1 MLLEVNDLSISYGKG
16 NPVVHG
22 VSFSVDKGKI
32 LAIIGESGSGKTTVL
47 RAIAGLDRPD
57 EGTISLDG
65 EMWLDAAR
73 GLFVPPRHLQGLRL

>member
-32 LAIIGESGSGKTTVL
+32 LAIIGESGSGKT
-47 RAIAGLDRPD
+47 
-57 EGTISLDG
+57 
-65 EMWLDAAR
+65 
-73 GLFVPPRHLQGLRL
+73 

>member
-47 RAIAGLDRPD
+47 RCRPYPAKAGTSDRRTHP
-57 EGTISLDG
+57 
-65 EMWLDAAR
+65 
-73 GLFVPPRHLQGLRL
+73 F

>member
-32 LAIIGESGSGKTTVL
+32 LAIIGESGSGRRPSSAL
-47 RAIAGLDRPD
+47 SAI
-57 EGTISLDG
+57 SC
-65 EMWLDAAR
+65 
-73 GLFVPPRHLQGLRL
+73 QGRDK

>member
-22 VSFSVDKGKI
+22 VSFSVDEGKI

-47 RAIAGLDRPD
+47 RAVGRDK
-57 EGTISLDG
+57 
-65 EMWLDAAR
+65 
-73 GLFVPPRHLQGLRL
+73 